1 MVHRRRRQQSVQTK
15 WKVLASA
22 LLSLL
27 SGIKREM
34 SQPGLSLHANLRP
47 LQSAQCCRNQGVYCK
62 HESKTNNGNQSQTSG
77 PQMKSEAVS
86 KSIYGQGIPDMRVAM
101 RCKIPPPPSMSILFF
116 GSDYVTQMPSS
127 FFYLSLL
134 LLRLTL
140 HSPFPSDGGIW
151 RRVGNAI
158 EDECRIRPAYGM
170 VWPSHL
176 MSHNPFSLSVRQNVI
191 RVARSSSSAFL

>member
-1 MVHRRRRQQSVQTK
+1 MEGGRASGTAGRRRHWSGRRKEGCEAQKKWRRALHGPPCVAGGSQSVQTK

-47 LQSAQCCRNQGVYCK
+47 LQSARWCRNQGLHGK
-62 HESKTNNGNQSQTSG
+62 HESKNNNGNQSQTSG

-86 KSIYGQGIPDMRVAM
+86 KSIYGQGIPDIRVAM
-101 RCKIPPPPSMSILFF
+101 RCKIPPPSMSILF

-127 FFYLSLL
+127 FIYLSLL
-134 LLRLTL
+134 LLQLTL

-151 RRVGNAI
+151 RRAMQWKTSVG
-158 EDECRIRPAYGM
+158 
-170 VWPSHL
+170 
-176 MSHNPFSLSVRQNVI
+176 
-191 RVARSSSSAFL
+191 